1 MRAFYLSAPRSGE
14 KLFYLSSPK
23 HIYLSSPKHI
33 YLSSPKFYLAN
44 PIYCSEQLKKAWVSE
59 IQSKIKS
66 SDSYAAK
73 FLKDVNELTQSANA
87 LKKKIEADIEDFK
100 PKVRARKERMWGREK
115 AK

>member
-23 HIYLSSPKHI
+23 HIYLSSPK
-33 YLSSPKFYLAN
+33 FYLAC
-44 PIYCSEQLKKAWVSE
+44 PIYCSEQSKEAWVSE

-73 FLKDVNELTQSANA
+73 FLKDVNELTQSPKA

-100 PKVRARKERMWGREK
+100 AKVRARKERIWGREK